1 MSQRPSRWRVNDA
14 VLYDAMRDEARIA
27 IAGLLVSGEAHD
39 ASVANRIAQARSE
52 LYDVNGFDRD
62 EIVAKRNATHTGGPL
77 VADSPETSAA
87 DREALVLRS
96 VFNGAQPAPHRALVL
111 LAGASGAGAGR
122 AIALVRRMYDG
133 SLVPI
138 SSEDL
143 QAFHPRYFEPPFRA
157 STAGQ
162 TELSQAAASWLQASI
177 AHAREN
183 RYSLLLEGAFRSPS
197 TALAVARRFA
207 ASNYQV
213 HIVVAAIRSEESLL
227 SATSRGLRQMQQRLQ
242 SQFITSAENERSLAD
257 IDALVSASV
266 ADSAVE
272 RISVIGRRGQ
282 TVLDAHRKDPA
293 AMAGASAVFRASC
306 SERMSALEA
315 TQWLSE
321 LRHMTAYAQSLRSIP
336 HAALE
341 SIIELHEMAI
351 RKVVPDL
358 PVPPDSEVVP
368 IQLVALRSSLAA
380 LKQRADRYDSPDI
393 AAPIVTPSMS
403 GTSISR

>member
-1 MSQRPSRWRVNDA
+1 MAP
-14 VLYDAMRDEARIA
+14 
-27 IAGLLVSGEAHD
+27 G
-39 ASVANRIAQARSE
+39 
-52 LYDVNGFDRD
+52 
-62 EIVAKRNATHTGGPL
+62 TL

-96 VFNGAQPAPHRALVL
+96 VFNGAQPAPQPALVL

-122 AIALVRRMYDG
+122 AIARVRRMHG
-133 SLVPI
+133 GNLVPI

-143 QAFHPRYFEPPFRA
+143 QAFHPRYLEPAFRA

-162 TELSQAAASWLQASI
+162 NELSQAAASWLQASI

-197 TALAVARRFA
+197 TVLAVGRRFA
-207 ASNYQV
+207 DSNYQV
-213 HIVVAAIRSEESLL
+213 HVVAAATRSEESLL
-227 SATSRGLRQMQQRLQ
+227 SATSRGLQQMQQRLHA
-242 SQFITSAENERSLAD
+242 QFVTPAENERSLAD
-257 IDALVSASV
+257 VDALVSASV
-266 ADSAVE
+266 ADSAIDRV
-272 RISVIGRRGQ
+272 SVIGRRGQ
-282 TVLDAHRKDPA
+282 TMFDAHRADPT
-293 AMAGASAVFRASC
+293 AMADVSAAFRASC

-336 HAALE
+336 DAAVE

-351 RKVVPDL
+351 LKVVPDL
-358 PVPPDSEVVP
+358 PVPPGSKVVP
-368 IQLVALRSSLAA
+368 IQLVALRSNLAA
-380 LKQRADRYDSPDI
+380 LNQRADHHGSPDI
-393 AAPIVTPSMS
+393 ASPIVTPTAP

>member
-1 MSQRPSRWRVNDA
+1 M
-14 VLYDAMRDEARIA
+14 
-27 IAGLLVSGEAHD
+27 
-39 ASVANRIAQARSE
+39 
-52 LYDVNGFDRD
+52 
-62 EIVAKRNATHTGGPL
+62 
-77 VADSPETSAA
+77 ADSPETSAA
-87 DREALVLRS
+87 DLEALVLLS
-96 VFNGAQPAPHRALVL
+96 VFNGVEPAPHPALVL

-122 AIALVRRMYDG
+122 AIARVRRMHGG

-138 SSEDL
+138 SSEVL
-143 QAFHPRYFEPPFRA
+143 QAFHPRYLKPSFRA
-157 STAGQ
+157 STEGQ
-162 TELSQAAASWLQASI
+162 KELSRAAASWLQASI

-207 ASNYQV
+207 DSNYQV
-213 HIVVAAIRSEESLL
+213 HVVVAAIRSEESLL
-227 SATSRGLRQMQQRLQ
+227 SATSRSLRQMQQRRQ

-257 IDALVSASV
+257 VYALVSASV
-266 ADSAVE
+266 ADSAVD
-272 RISVIGRRGQ
+272 RVSVIGRRGQ
-282 TVLDAHRKDPA
+282 TVLDAHRADA
-293 AMAGASAVFRASC
+293 TAMADVSAAFRASC

-336 HAALE
+336 DAAVE

-358 PVPPDSEVVP
+358 PVPPDSKVVP
-368 IQLVALRSSLAA
+368 IQLASLRSSLAA

-393 AAPIVTPSMS
+393 AAPIVIPSTP